1 MREIDAYTRGLVAG
15 LAEMSSDCCVNGPS
29 RLTAFCYGL
38 DTFKAELSL
47 EIGPDAQLFEQPS
60 DEIVLMEIFSEVF
73 GEDYDS
79 LRAAS
84 KLLSRLRAEFGQDIK
99 VLSPVEPRLFC
110 EAYSGY
116 SGGNGPFYIVESVFA
131 IVFEEAAVLFVFGND
146 E

>member
-60 DEIVLMEIFSEVF
+60 DEIVLMETLIVNSHSEVSSNQWF
-73 GEDYDS
+73 CLVKNM
-79 LRAAS
+79 LR
-84 KLLSRLRAEFGQDIK
+84 RA
-99 VLSPVEPRLFC
+99 
-110 EAYSGY
+110 
-116 SGGNGPFYIVESVFA
+116 
-131 IVFEEAAVLFVFGND
+131 
-146 E
+146 